1 MAQKVSKK
9 FGYFCG
15 KFVPKKFRKFHYLV
29 TLLTLDVPLTFYK
42 DVGASHRASE
52 RAGQMKF
59 KIKLLVTILKKFA

>member
-42 DVGASHRASE
+42 DVGASHRD
-52 RAGQMKF
+52 
-59 KIKLLVTILKKFA
+59 I

>member
-29 TLLTLDVPLTFYK
+29 TLLTLDVPLTFFK
-42 DVGASHRASE
+42 DVGASE

-59 KIKLLVTILKKFA
+59 KIKLIVTILKKFA